1 MRYRTN
7 DSKEVQDEY
16 AGIKNKYAEKEYIKK
31 DGEKRKQAIDTRR
44 EKRHNSFYINLK
56 DV

>member
-31 DGEKRKQAIDTRR
+31 DGEKRKQAINTRR